1 MDVIVYL
8 NDGTNFEV
16 RIENYDPIA
25 VAEQLNDGSKSM
37 IVFGYYVVQ
46 RYSVVKVMPKP
57 TTEVAAQ

>member
-1 MDVIVYL
+1 MDLIVYL

-25 VAEQLNDGSKSM
+25 VAEQLNDATKSM

-57 TTEVAAQ
+57 TTEIAEQ

>member
-1 MDVIVYL
+1 MDIIVYL

-25 VAEQLNDGSKSM
+25 VAEQLNDATKSM

-57 TTEVAAQ
+57 TVAE

>member
-1 MDVIVYL
+1 MDIIVYL

-16 RIENYDPIA
+16 RIEDYDPMAI
-25 VAEQLNDGSKSM
+25 AEQLNDATKSM

-57 TTEVAAQ
+57 PAAE